1 MALTN
6 IDGFGHIAERPVDP
20 IGLPDNSGN
29 TYYNT
34 ANNYDCAIAGLP
46 FFLGISKDH
55 PYKRETAQYR
65 KQQID
70 QQKEPGEQ
78 TLTGWWLRSQSSFH
92 YGAGIRYEEPIEG
105 ETVGYRF
112 NKSAGVDVFNLG
124 RVTLL
129 PDVTQNTGVTVSSG
143 VTPIMVGGTDPNG
156 VDLYLTATGS
166 TLQLTTTSGTS
177 TLTWGGSTTILA
189 LAQDGANY
197 YVLAAAGIYKGP
209 LTGATNGTLVFATP
223 AFVNSGTA
231 TNGVLGWV
239 KQRLIAGINNA
250 LFQVDSIVTYNV
262 ATTYVDGAFNGHI
275 STTAPHN
282 FGVGSEVTLSGVGTP
297 YNGTFSVTS
306 VPSQTQFTVFIN
318 NAAVSTNASAT
329 GTVALTS
336 NNNLPIYAHPNTSW
350 KWTAVCEGPNNIY
363 VSGYAG
369 SYSSI
374 FRLALDTTTG
384 TIPLLTRALEAAIM
398 PTGEQ
403 INCMGAYL
411 GKFIVI
417 GTNKGIRIGTIDTSG
432 FVSNGYI
439 TYGPLIVITNG
450 YDPASATVLSGY
462 ACRSLTFNDRYAYV
476 TISNYIDNGDGTYSS
491 GLIKIDLSR
500 DFGTLQM
507 GWATHLRVPSTAEA
521 VAVCVMGQT
530 NKLVIGV
537 KGVGIY
543 QQSNTLVANGYLQ
556 TGQIRYF
563 TLEDKHFELLKL
575 RETLPMQGKLKLSS
589 VLANGAVTDIITVDQ
604 SFDFTQDVSGLDQA
618 ADLEPQESIAL
629 KFTLYS
635 ASGQQVGNEDSFN
648 GYQLKALPAV
658 HRERIYTIP
667 LLNFDFEGDK
677 YNMTTGYEG
686 RAMERLT
693 ALETVES
700 NGDVIILQD
709 FTNNEK
715 TRGVIES
722 ISFSRETPPERR
734 FTGFGGIITIQF
746 RTVV

>member
-1 MALTN
+1 MATT
-6 IDGFGHIAERPVDP
+6 DGFSHIIESTTVP
-20 IGLPDNSGN
+20 IGSPLFSGSTYVN
-29 TYYNT
+29 TSNQ
-34 ANNYDCAIAGLP
+34 YDCAIAGLP
-46 FFLGISKDH
+46 FFLGISKEH
-55 PYKRETAQYR
+55 QYKRETAQYR

-112 NKSAGVDVFNLG
+112 NKSAGVDVFNIG

-129 PDVTQNTGVTVSSG
+129 PDVAKNTSITVSSG
-143 VTPIMVGGTDPNG
+143 VTPIMVGGTDANG

-177 TLTWGGSTTILA
+177 TLTWGGSTSILA

-197 YVLAAAGIYKGP
+197 YALAAAGVYKGP
-209 LTGATNGTLVFATP
+209 LTGATSGTLIFTNP
-223 AFVNSGTA
+223 SFLGTV
-231 TNGVLGWV
+231 TTGVLGWV
-239 KQRLIAGINNA
+239 KQRLIAGIQNG
-250 LFQVDSIVTYNV
+250 LFEINSIASVNV
-262 ATTYVDGAFNGHI
+262 ATTYVDGAFNANI
-275 STTAPHN
+275 TTASNHN
-282 FGVGSEVTLSGVGTP
+282 FVVGSEVTLSGVGSP
-297 YNGTFSVTS
+297 YNGTFTVSS
-306 VPSQTQFTVFIN
+306 VPSQTKFTFFVN

-329 GTVALTS
+329 GTVQLAS
-336 NNNLPIYAHPNTSW
+336 NNNLPIYVHPNSSW
-350 KWTAVCEGPNNIY
+350 KWSAVCEGPNNIY

-384 TIPLLTRALEAAIM
+384 NIPLLTRSLEAAIM

-403 INCMGAYL
+403 IYCMGAYL
-411 GKFIVI
+411 GKFIVL

-450 YDPASATVLSGY
+450 YDPASGTILSGY

-476 TISNYIDNGDGTYSS
+476 TISDYIDNGDSTYSS

-537 KGVGIY
+537 KGTGIY
-543 QQSNTLVANGYLQ
+543 QQTTTLVNNGYLQ

-563 TLEDKHFELLKL
+563 TLEDKHFELVKL
-575 RETLPMQGKLKLSS
+575 RETQPMQGQLKISS
-589 VLANGAVTDIITVDQ
+589 VLSTGAVTDIITVDNT
-604 SFDFTQDVSGLDQA
+604 FDFTQDISGLDSA
-618 ADLEPQESIAL
+618 ADRSAQESIAL
-629 KFTLYS
+629 KFTFYS
-635 ASGQQVGNEDSFN
+635 ASGQQVGQEDSFN

-658 HRERIYTIP
+658 RRERIYTIP
-667 LLNFDFEGDK
+667 VLNFDFEGDK

-693 ALETVES
+693 SLESIES
-700 NGDVIILQD
+700 NGDVVIFQD
-709 FTNNEK
+709 FTNGE
-715 TRGVIES
+715 TIRGVIES
-722 ISFSRETPPERR
+722 LSFSRETPPERR
-734 FTGFGGIITIQF
+734 FTGFGGIITVQF

>member
-1 MALTN
+1 MAL
-6 IDGFGHIAERPVDP
+6 DGFRHIAERPTDP
-20 IGLPDNSGN
+20 IGQPSNSGN
-29 TYYNT
+29 TYVNT
-34 ANNYDCAIAGLP
+34 SNNYDCAVAGLP
-46 FFLGISKDH
+46 FFLGISKEY

-92 YGAGIRYEEPIEG
+92 YGAGIRYEEPVEG

-112 NKSAGVDVFNLG
+112 NKSAGVDVFNIG

-129 PDVTQNTGVTVSSG
+129 PDVAQNSSVTVGSG
-143 VTPIMVGGTDPNG
+143 VTPLMVGGTDATG
-156 VDLYLTATGS
+156 VDLYLTAIGS
-166 TLQLTTTSGTS
+166 TLKLTTISGTS
-177 TLTWGGSTTILA
+177 SITWGGSGTILA
-189 LAQDGANY
+189 LAQDGQNY
-197 YVLAAAGIYKGP
+197 YVLNATGIYKGP
-209 LTGATNGTLVFATP
+209 LTNATNGTLIFTNP
-223 AFVNSGTA
+223 SFLGTV
-231 TNGVLGWV
+231 TTGVLGWV

-250 LFQVDSIVTYNV
+250 LFEVNGITSYSVAATYI
-262 ATTYVDGAFNGHI
+262 DGAFNANI
-275 STTAPHN
+275 TTASAHN
-282 FGVGSEVTLSGVGTP
+282 FVVGSEVTLASVGSP
-297 YNGTFSVTS
+297 YNGTFTVTS
-306 VPSQTQFTVFIN
+306 VPSQTRFTFFIN
-318 NAAVSTNASAT
+318 NAAVSNNPSAS
-329 GTVALTS
+329 GTVQLAS
-336 NNNLPIYAHPNTSW
+336 NNNLPIYVHPNASW

-384 TIPLLTRALEAAIM
+384 TIPLLTRSLEAAIM

-403 INCMGAYL
+403 IYCMGAYL

-439 TYGPLIVITNG
+439 TYGPLIVVTNG
-450 YDPASATVLSGY
+450 YDPASGTVLNGLP
-462 ACRSLTFNDRYAYV
+462 CRSLTFNDRFAYV
-476 TISNYIDNGDGTYSS
+476 TVSNYIDNGDGTYSS

-530 NKLVIGV
+530 NQLVIGV
-537 KGVGIY
+537 KGTGVY
-543 QQSNTLVANGYLQ
+543 QQTTTLVSSGYIQ

-563 TLEDKHFELLKL
+563 TLEDKHFELVKL
-575 RETLPMQGKLKLSS
+575 RETLPIKGKIKLSS
-589 VLANGAVTDIITVDQ
+589 VLSTGAVTDIITVDNT
-604 SFDFTQDVSGLDQA
+604 FDFTQDIAGLAQA
-618 ADLEPQESIAL
+618 ANITPQESIAL
-629 KFTLYS
+629 KFTFYS
-635 ASGQQVGNEDSFN
+635 ASGQAVGQEDSFN

-667 LLNFDFEGDK
+667 LMCYDFEEDR
-677 YNMTTGYEG
+677 YNMVTGYDG
-686 RAMERLT
+686 RAIERLT
-693 ALETVES
+693 ALEDIES

-709 FTNNEK
+709 FTNNE
-715 TRGVIES
+715 TVRGVIES
-722 ISFSRETPPERR
+722 ISFSREAPPDRK
-734 FTGFGGIITIQF
+734 FSGFGGVISLQF

>member
-1 MALTN
+1 VA
-6 IDGFGHIAERPVDP
+6 IDGYKHIAERPVDP
-20 IGLPDNSGN
+20 VGLPANSGN

-46 FFLGISKDH
+46 FFLGISKEH

-92 YGAGIRYEEPIEG
+92 YGAGIRYEEPVEG

-112 NKSAGVDVFNLG
+112 NKSAGVDVFNIG

-129 PDVTQNTGVTVSSG
+129 PDVAKNTSITVSSG
-143 VTPIMVGGTDPNG
+143 VTPIMVGGTDANG

-177 TLTWGGSTTILA
+177 TLTWGGSTSILA

-197 YVLAAAGIYKGP
+197 YALAAAGVYKGP
-209 LTGATNGTLVFATP
+209 LTGATSGTLIFTNP
-223 AFVNSGTA
+223 SFLGTV
-231 TNGVLGWV
+231 TTGVLGWV
-239 KQRLIAGINNA
+239 KQRLIAGIQNG
-250 LFQVDSIVTYNV
+250 LFEINSIVSVNV
-262 ATTYVDGAFNGHI
+262 ATTYVDGAFNANI
-275 STTAPHN
+275 TTASNHN
-282 FGVGSEVTLSGVGTP
+282 FVVGSEVTLSGVGSP
-297 YNGTFSVTS
+297 YNGTFTVTS
-306 VPSQTQFTVFIN
+306 VPSQTQFTFFVN

-329 GTVALTS
+329 GTVQLAS
-336 NNNLPIYAHPNTSW
+336 NNNLPIYVHPNPSW
-350 KWTAVCEGPNNIY
+350 KWSAVCEGPNNIY

-384 TIPLLTRALEAAIM
+384 NIPLLTRSLEAAIM

-403 INCMGAYL
+403 IYCMGAYL
-411 GKFIVI
+411 GKFIVL

-450 YDPASATVLSGY
+450 YDPASGTVLSGY

-476 TISNYIDNGDGTYSS
+476 TISDYIDNGDGTYSS

-507 GWATHLRVPSTAEA
+507 GWATHLRVPSIAEA

-530 NKLVIGV
+530 NQLVIGV
-537 KGVGIY
+537 KGTGVY
-543 QQSNTLVANGYLQ
+543 QQTTTLVNNGYLQ

-563 TLEDKHFELLKL
+563 TLEDKHFELVKL
-575 RETLPMQGKLKLSS
+575 RETLPLKGKLKLSS
-589 VLANGAVTDIITVDQ
+589 VLSTGSVTDIITVDNT
-604 SFDFTQDVSGLDQA
+604 FDFTQDVSGLDQT

-635 ASGQQVGNEDSFN
+635 ASGQQVGQEDSFN

-658 HRERIYTIP
+658 HRERIYTLP

-686 RAMERLT
+686 RAMDRLT

-709 FTNNEK
+709 FTNNESI
-715 TRGVIES
+715 RGVIES
-722 ISFSRETPPERR
+722 LSFSRETPPERR
-734 FTGFGGIITIQF
+734 FTGFGGIITVQF

>member
-1 MALTN
+1 MAL
-6 IDGFGHIAERPVDP
+6 DGFRHIAERPTDP
-20 IGLPDNSGN
+20 IGQPSNSGSTYVN
-29 TYYNT
+29 TS
-34 ANNYDCAIAGLP
+34 NNYDCAIAGLP
-46 FFLGISKDH
+46 FFLGIDKEH

-112 NKSAGVDVFNLG
+112 NKSAGVDVFNIG

-129 PDVTQNTGVTVSSG
+129 PDVTQNTSITVGTGVV
-143 VTPIMVGGTDPNG
+143 PIMVGGTDAAGIN
-156 VDLYLTATGS
+156 LYLTATGS
-166 TLQLTTTSGTS
+166 TLQRTTSSGGTT
-177 TLTWGGSTTILA
+177 TLTWGGSGNIIA

-197 YVLAAAGIYKGP
+197 YVLNATGIYKGP
-209 LTGATNGTLVFATP
+209 LTGATSGTLIFTNP
-223 AFVNSGTA
+223 SFLGTV
-231 TNGVLGWV
+231 TTGVLGWV
-239 KQRLIAGINNA
+239 KQRLIAGINGG
-250 LFQVDSIVTYNV
+250 LFQVDGITSFNV
-262 ATTYVDGAFNGHI
+262 SATYVDGAFNGQI
-275 STTAPHN
+275 TTASAHN
-282 FGVGSEVTLSGVGTP
+282 FVVGSEVTLSSVGSP
-297 YNGTFSVTS
+297 YNGTFTVTA
-306 VPSQTQFTVFIN
+306 VPSTTQFTIFIN
-318 NAAVSTNASAT
+318 NAAVSNNASAT
-329 GTVALTS
+329 GTVQLAS
-336 NNNLPIYAHPNTSW
+336 NNNLPIYVHPNPSW
-350 KWTAVCEGPNNIY
+350 KWTAICEGPNNIY

-384 TIPLLTRALEAAIM
+384 AIPLLTRALEAAIM

-403 INCMGAYL
+403 IYCMGAYL

-450 YDPASATVLSGY
+450 YDPASGTVLNGLP
-462 ACRSLTFNDRYAYV
+462 CRSLTFNDRFAYV
-476 TISNYIDNGDGTYSS
+476 TVSNYIDNGDGTYSS

-507 GWATHLRVPSTAEA
+507 GWATHLRVPSTADA

-530 NKLVIGV
+530 NQLVIGV
-537 KGVGIY
+537 TGVGIY
-543 QQSNTLVANGYLQ
+543 QQANTLVANGYLQ

-563 TLEDKHFELLKL
+563 TLEDKHFELVKL
-575 RETLPMQGKLKLSS
+575 RETLPMQGKLKLTSI
-589 VLANGAVTDIITVDQ
+589 LADGSATDIITVDNG
-604 SFDFTQDVSGLDQA
+604 FDFTQDVSGLDQA
-618 ADLEPQESIAL
+618 ADVIPQESIAL

-635 ASGQQVGNEDSFN
+635 ASGQLVGQEDSFN

-667 LLNFDFEGDK
+667 LMCYDFESDR
-677 YNMTTGYEG
+677 YNMTTGYDG

-693 ALETVES
+693 ALEETES

-709 FTNNEK
+709 FTNNE
-715 TRGVIES
+715 TIRGVIES
-722 ISFSRETPPERR
+722 ISFSRETPPDRR
-734 FTGFGGIITIQF
+734 FSGFGGVISLQF